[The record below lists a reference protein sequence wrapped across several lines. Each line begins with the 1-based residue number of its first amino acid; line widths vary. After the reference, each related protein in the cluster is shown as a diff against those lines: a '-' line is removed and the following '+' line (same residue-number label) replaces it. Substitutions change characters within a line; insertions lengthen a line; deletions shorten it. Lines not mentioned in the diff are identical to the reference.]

1 MSNVFTLQPNLAL
14 LNKHE
19 YLYLSDEELNDAILN
34 QEKLYI
40 EVDAIYTEEK
50 RRATEDG
57 FKEILK
63 EYKIEGHYETLLYI
77 CLVESNHGEIQFQ
90 YKFDAYNRSK
100 FDKEL
105 AQLLLINKP
114 DSTFKPNSIKVS
126 SITDTVK
133 ITNEKLIT
141 WIGKL
146 INNAI
151 EQGNF
156 TSEEL
161 NESIYGFTADDE
173 GRITFDNQ
181 LLNYN
186 RIQQVA
192 EQTTRKPGI
201 RERNRFLAPFLFRV
215 LAYLNEETILTTKEG
230 VRFSDDQLN
239 FLFKVA
245 ELLEWVKATDIESEP
260 KDYIYTLL
268 MNFLKQ

>member
-1 MSNVFTLQPNLAL
+1 MSHIFQIQPDLAL

-19 YLYLSDEELNDAILN
+19 YLTLSEEELNAAVLN
-34 QEKLYI
+34 QEKLYV

-50 RRATEDG
+50 RRYTEDG

-63 EYKIEGHYETLLYI
+63 EYKIEEHYETLLYI

-90 YKFDAYNRSK
+90 HKFDAYNRSK

-133 ITNEKLIT
+133 ITNDKLIT

-151 EQGNF
+151 EKGNF

-161 NESIYGFTADDE
+161 NEAIYGFTADEE
-173 GRITFDNQ
+173 GRITFDSP

-215 LAYLNEETILTTKEG
+215 LAYLNEETLLYAREG
-230 VRFSDDQLN
+230 VRFSDEQLN
-239 FLFKVA
+239 FLFKIA
-245 ELLEWVKATDIESEP
+245 ELLEWVKASIIESEP

-268 MNFLKQ
+268 ANYSKR

>member
-1 MSNVFTLQPNLAL
+1 MSHIFEIQPNLTL

-19 YLYLSDEELNDAILN
+19 YLNLSEEELNAAILK
-34 QEKLYI
+34 QEKLFV

-63 EYKIEGHYETLLYI
+63 YYRIEEHYETLLYI

-90 YKFDAYNRSK
+90 HKFDAYNRSK

-105 AQLLLINKP
+105 AQLLFINNP

-133 ITNEKLIT
+133 ITNDKLIA

-156 TSEEL
+156 NPTELSETIF
-161 NESIYGFTADDE
+161 SFIADDQ
-173 GRITFDNQ
+173 GSITSNNQ
-181 LLNYN
+181 TLNYN

-215 LAYLNEETILTTKEG
+215 LAYLNEETILTTREG

-239 FLFKVA
+239 FLFEVA
-245 ELLEWVKATDIESEP
+245 ELLDWVRAIDINSEP

-268 MNFLKQ
+268 MNFLRL